1 MASLIRY
8 FRLFDATSLL
18 WVVLESATKDMA
30 YVDCGGLPLSAV
42 ECPLMASD
50 CLT

>member
-18 WVVLESATKDMA
+18 WIVLESATKDMA
-30 YVDCGGLPLSAV
+30 YVHCG
-42 ECPLMASD
+42 
-50 CLT
+50 